1 LLTATCAKGGFL
13 PRAMSRQ
20 DCEGYWHAHLR
31 CARYASVGTLDLS
44 PQLGSSAHI
53 LCAAVCPRDGTRF
66 LCTGSA
72 VWALSP
78 AGRMAVVAGHESE
91 RGFEDGVG
99 EDVRFNCPRGI
110 TVCPDGGVLLADTWN
125 NAIRKVLIAVASP
138 PSARAPAL
146 PHIVT

>member
-1 LLTATCAKGGFL
+1 MVNL
-13 PRAMSRQ
+13 PAGESSPVRAMSIASV
-20 DCEGYWHAHLR
+20 EHNSLR

-44 PQLGSSAHI
+44 PKLGSI
-53 LCAAVCPRDGTRF
+53 LCSAVCPRDGTRF

-72 VWALSP
+72 VWALLP
-78 AGRMAVVAGHESE
+78 AGRLAAVAGHESE

-138 PSARAPAL
+138 L
-146 PHIVT
+146 VHPHSRIS